1 MGRFKFLALSIRKAF
16 LILDLVIFA
25 IIIQFQ
31 KYTWF
36 NFFNYQTI
44 KCQLPIKYPVVLN
57 NGVCITP
64 ADINFIGI
72 ANTVV
77 LTYII
82 AVILDNSAK
91 KYPTLE
97 KIIDYFL
104 LIATSVITILALYQ
118 IITRGNL
125 I

>member
-1 MGRFKFLALSIRKAF
+1 MGRFKFLSLSIRKAF

-25 IIIQFQ
+25 IVIQWQ
-31 KYTWF
+31 KYTAF
-36 NFFNYQTI
+36 SFFDYQTI
-44 KCQLPIKYPVVLN
+44 KCQLPIKYPVILN

-64 ADINFIGI
+64 ADVNFIGI

-77 LTYII
+77 LAYII
-82 AVILDNSAK
+82 AVILDNTAK
-91 KYPTLE
+91 KYKVLE
-97 KIIDYFL
+97 MVIDYFL
-104 LIATSVITILALYQ
+104 LIATFIITILALYQ